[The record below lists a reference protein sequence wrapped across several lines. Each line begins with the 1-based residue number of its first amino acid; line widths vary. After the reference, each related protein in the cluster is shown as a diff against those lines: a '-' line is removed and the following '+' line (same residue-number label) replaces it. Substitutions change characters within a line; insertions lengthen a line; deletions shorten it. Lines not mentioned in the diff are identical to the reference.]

1 MGLDKGDALG
11 WVGLVSSKDQIILAT
26 QQGKALRFS
35 VGLVRPMGRQAAGVR
50 AINIKGSDH
59 LAGMEVVESGG
70 DLLLVTTKGY
80 GKRTPLKQYAAK
92 GRGTSGMLTID
103 VKALSVVGKIAAIRV
118 VQSADEVTLISAA
131 GVVLRTR
138 VKEIKQAG
146 RATRG
151 VRLMQLAEGDS
162 VATLAR
168 ISAAEMKRAG
178 VSTENGKNEK

>member
-1 MGLDKGDALG
+1 
-11 WVGLVSSKDQIILAT
+11 
-26 QQGKALRFS
+26 
-35 VGLVRPMGRQAAGVR
+35 
-50 AINIKGSDH
+50 
-59 LAGMEVVESGG
+59 
-70 DLLLVTTKGY
+70 
-80 GKRTPLKQYAAK
+80 LKQYAAK

>member
-1 MGLDKGDALG
+1 
-11 WVGLVSSKDQIILAT
+11 
-26 QQGKALRFS
+26 
-35 VGLVRPMGRQAAGVR
+35 
-50 AINIKGSDH
+50 
-59 LAGMEVVESGG
+59 
-70 DLLLVTTKGY
+70 
-80 GKRTPLKQYAAK
+80 
-92 GRGTSGMLTID
+92 
-103 VKALSVVGKIAAIRV
+103 
-118 VQSADEVTLISAA
+118 
-131 GVVLRTR
+131 VLRTR